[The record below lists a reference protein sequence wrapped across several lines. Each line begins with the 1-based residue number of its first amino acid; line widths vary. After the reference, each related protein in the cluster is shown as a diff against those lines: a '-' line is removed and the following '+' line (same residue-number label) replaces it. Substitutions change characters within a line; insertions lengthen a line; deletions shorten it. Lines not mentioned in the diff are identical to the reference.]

1 MLPQTKFLSLA
12 YAVVCNNLCP
22 YVFDIKGPKSE
33 MWAPPCQE
41 NTYRQ
46 LLWQLI
52 KAAPATW
59 DQLIHNGICK
69 QHIISKNTSLYAA
82 ID

>member
-1 MLPQTKFLSLA
+1 MVPQTKFLSLA
-12 YAVVCNNLCP
+12 YAIVIEYLCP
-22 YVFDIKGPKSE
+22 YVFDIKGSKSE
-33 MWAPPCQE
+33 MWAPPYQE
-41 NTYRQ
+41 NTYR
-46 LLWQLI
+46 LLLCQLI

-69 QHIISKNTSLYAA
+69 QHTISKNTSLYAA